1 MNQDLFDH
9 HENLPKNLLDVLH
22 KYQDNEDLNYITI
35 EQMLKEVNEIGYTFE
50 YYLDCIPHNLQKT
63 FANL

>member
-9 HENLPKNLLDVLH
+9 YENLPKNLLDILH

-50 YYLDCIPHNLQKT
+50 YYLDCIPYNLQKT
-63 FANL
+63 FAKL